1 MTKITAKKKEMI
13 FEEDKYMNSCHAST
27 VLPLE
32 DGTVVAAWFGGTAE
46 GSNDVTI
53 WYSRRKD
60 GLWRSPKKVFVT
72 ETMPHWN
79 PVLFQKKD
87 GTILLYFK
95 YGKKVRSWKTYL
107 SYSYDKGKS
116 FSVPKELVPGDDGNG
131 RGPVKN
137 KNVRLKD
144 GTVLAP
150 ASSEKHKAS
159 WKCFVDISE
168 DDGETFTKSNYVLR
182 PKNTG
187 LPVRMIQPTLW
198 ESDEGVHM
206 LVRTNSG
213 YIYRSDS
220 RDKGKTWKKAYKTE
234 YMNPNSGIDLDK
246 LSDGSLVL
254 ISNPT
259 SENWGARAPLTL
271 MRSFDNGKTF
281 TEFIKLEAAAGCE
294 HEFSYPAIVAVGMKL
309 YITYTYERKT
319 IAYWE
324 IEIE

>member
-1 MTKITAKKKEMI
+1 MTKVKTQKKEMI
-13 FEEDKYMNSCHAST
+13 FEQDKYMNSCHAST
-27 VLPLE
+27 VLPLS
-32 DGTVVAAWFGGTAE
+32 DGSVVAAWFGGTQE
-46 GSNDVTI
+46 GHDDVTI
-53 WYSRRKD
+53 WYSKRKD
-60 GLWRSPKKVFVT
+60 GLWSVPKKIFVT

-87 GTILLYFK
+87 GTIILYFK
-95 YGKKVRSWKTYL
+95 YGKKVRNWSTYI
-107 SYSYDKGKS
+107 SYSYDGGEC
-116 FSVPKELVPGDDGNG
+116 FSAPKELAPGDVENG

-137 KNVRLKD
+137 KNIRLKD

-150 ASSEKHKAS
+150 ASSEKQKAR
-159 WKCFVDISE
+159 WKCFVDISK
-168 DDGETFTKSNYVLR
+168 DDGETFTMSNYIIR
-182 PKNTG
+182 PKAGG
-187 LPVRMIQPTLW
+187 LTVRMIQPTLW
-198 ESDEGVHM
+198 ESEKGVHM

-220 RDKGKTWKKAYKTE
+220 KDKGRTWSKAYKTP
-234 YMNPNSGIDLDK
+234 YMNPNSGIDLDR

-259 SENWGARAPLTL
+259 KENWGDRAPLTL
-271 MRSFDNGKTF
+271 MRSFDNGDTF
-281 TEFIKLEAAAGCE
+281 TEFIKLEPATGN

-324 IEIE
+324 MEIE